1 MKTNI
6 LVLSGAFLALASCGS
21 ASQYASSQQYQDG
34 FYSRPAKTETKADV
48 LASRNKVNELV
59 KETENSTLFLKAGET
74 DTLFIPENTS
84 ATLKFNKQDNSTV
97 VTVTNTPAYS
107 LYPDGFAAGYAAG
120 WASSYWPGT
129 YWGSWYYR
137 PYWSSWYWGADP
149 WYY

>member
-6 LVLSGAFLALASCGS
+6 LVLSGAFLALAGCGS

-74 DTLFIPENTS
+74 DSSRKRGTS
-84 ATLKFNKQDNSTV
+84 A
-97 VTVTNTPAYS
+97 
-107 LYPDGFAAGYAAG
+107 
-120 WASSYWPGT
+120 
-129 YWGSWYYR
+129 
-137 PYWSSWYWGADP
+137 
-149 WYY
+149 